1 MSLVEL
7 SPLSSHQIPSRFK
20 AILTSVF
27 RLPFRKLVRKYGANV
42 AYTPMIY
49 AANFVA
55 SEKCRRAEFSTE
67 PGENPVVQFAAK
79 HPEDF
84 AAAAELVH
92 GYGPRNNRTFKK
104 A

>member
-1 MSLVEL
+1 M
-7 SPLSSHQIPSRFK
+7 
-20 AILTSVF
+20 
-27 RLPFRKLVRKYGANV
+27 RKYGVDV

-49 AANFVA
+49 ASNFVA
-55 SEKCRRAEFSTE
+55 SEKCRRSEFTTE

-92 GYGPRNNRTFKK
+92 GYERLDFKK
-104 A
+104 ENP